1 MTGGR
6 EELEELLRRAGPELV
21 GDGRVEEV
29 LRPFA
34 AWRPVISYEAEPTVA
49 VRSDRPDLVAEL
61 NEQWHRLAVD
71 QGVIGEDGAFLISV
85 ARNVAGGALPRW
97 TRVRL
102 TDRWDLAGV
111 LGARPGQPEFV
122 TLSTDGDA
130 LIGATT
136 EEYDVWLVT
145 RDRVTE
151 RLEEAARA
159 AALESAEQRATAWES
174 LFGRMRTSGRLRDMW
189 AEGLARNPSTPDE
202 LRTGLLG
209 FSRSLLWCPLPEAI
223 VEAAMAH
230 PEPKLRHLLA
240 EVQPNITPGQ
250 WARLILDEQDDRKR
264 SNLTWIAADRRAE
277 FPAGAYERLA
287 ADPSAPVRA
296 EVARL
301 VGLPVPLLVALT
313 ADDDAAVRA
322 AACRRAWPHLD
333 APARGGLLDDPDR
346 RVRVEA
352 LLRYHQDHPMPR
364 SVFDTEVIG
373 DIGTVGGIGTVG
385 DTGDA
390 GGRTTSTCLLARDLA
405 EHLALHDDPARRR
418 ALAGNPRL
426 DPDLIDLL
434 SRDSD
439 ATVRFAVSTRPDLTE
454 EQRACIAVDFD
465 PSRHDT
471 PLDWIVALHDDPAA
485 MRRLSASSHPLVRR
499 SVARARRLPPDVV
512 ERLADDEDRVVQLFL
527 AESCDDAPAD
537 TLLRVWRW
545 WTGSLS
551 HPDRP
556 HGHPNFPRHDLVRHA
571 DGPDPRMRRL
581 ALDDPESTPEL
592 VERFSRDSHEEVRH
606 RAAVDPRLSA
616 ASAVRLL
623 DDPHEHIRRA
633 AAAHP
638 RLPAR
643 VLVRLLRSE
652 AAETAAGNPALPV
665 PVIERMIHRLRESG
679 EAPPLLRD
687 QNAPP
692 A

>member
-1 MTGGR
+1 MTGGTD
-6 EELEELLRRAGPELV
+6 ELEELLRRAGLELV

-61 NEQWHRLAVD
+61 NEQWHRLAAD
-71 QGVIGEDGAFLISV
+71 QGIIGEDGAFLISV
-85 ARNVAGGALPRW
+85 ARNVAGGAPPRW

-111 LGARPGQPEFV
+111 LGTRPGQPEFV

-159 AALESAEQRATAWES
+159 AALESPEQRAAAWES
-174 LFGRMRTSGRLRDMW
+174 LFGGIRTSARLRDMW

-209 FSRSLLWCPLPEAI
+209 FSRHLLWRPLPEAI
-223 VEAAMAH
+223 VEAAMGH
-230 PEPKLRHLLA
+230 PEPRLRHLLA
-240 EVQPNITPGQ
+240 EAQPNITAGQ
-250 WARLILDEQDDRKR
+250 WARLILGEQDDRKR
-264 SNLTWIAADRRAE
+264 SILTWIAADRRAE
-277 FPAGAYERLA
+277 FPADAYERLA
-287 ADPSAPVRA
+287 ADPSVPVRE

-322 AACRRAWPHLD
+322 AACRRAWHHLD
-333 APARGGLLDDPDR
+333 APARSGLLGDPDR

-352 LLRYHQDHPMPR
+352 LLRHHQDHPMPR
-364 SVFDTEVIG
+364 SVFDAECTG
-373 DIGTVGGIGTVG
+373 DTGIVG
-385 DTGDA
+385 DTGYTGDA
-390 GGRTTSTCLLARDLA
+390 EGRATRTCLLSRDLA
-405 EHLALHDDPARRR
+405 EHLAHHGDPARRR

-426 DPDLIDLL
+426 DPDLVDLL
-434 SRDSD
+434 SRDTD
-439 ATVRFAVSTRPDLTE
+439 GTVRFAVSTRPDLTE
-454 EQRACIAVDFD
+454 EQRAGIAVDFD
-465 PSRHDT
+465 PRRHHT

-485 MRRLSASSHPLVRR
+485 MRRLSTSSHPLVRR

-512 ERLADDEDRVVQLFL
+512 ERLADDQDRVVQLFL

-537 TLLRVWRW
+537 MLLRVWQW

-571 DGPDPRMRRL
+571 DDPDPRMRRL

-592 VERFSRDSHEEVRH
+592 VERFSRDGHEEVRH

-616 ASAVRLL
+616 ASAIRLL

-633 AAAHP
+633 VAAHP

-643 VLVRLLRSE
+643 VLVRLLRDSE

-665 PVIERMIHRLRESG
+665 PVIERMIRRLRESDQ
-679 EAPPLLRD
+679 ATPLLRD
-687 QNAPP
+687 RNAPS